1 MSPKCYACG
10 GLGKK
15 DCQVCKGTGK
25 ITGKSGSGD
34 QKSKKKLIC
43 TACRGTGQINC
54 SVCGGSGRR

>member
-10 GLGKK
+10 GFGKK
-15 DCQVCKGTGK
+15 DCQVCAGTGK
-25 ITGKSGSGD
+25 ISRKSSAEG

-43 TACRGTGQINC
+43 TACRGTGQVNC